1 MNSPTVPGDGMD
13 QSFSAKV
20 IRDVFSN
27 IGAKLGLVWIVIMII
42 SAVFA
47 PIISNSHP
55 FLMVVDGTFSSPMA
69 THLTWIDVALLS
81 SFFSGIL
88 IWLSLKRLEGW
99 KRICLIILA
108 SILISLVSSLS
119 VSSPKAVIYDQ
130 YREGLSSGEIESAY
144 FAPIPYSPTD
154 RLRDDPSPLKAPS
167 AKHFLGTD
175 EDGADVLSRMIYGSR
190 IALGIGLVATF
201 TSLIIGVLYG
211 GVMGFYSGWV
221 DIIMMRF
228 LEIFESIPSLF
239 LILTVVAFFG
249 RNIYLIML
257 IIGLTGWPGYAR
269 FLRAEFLKLRQQ
281 DFVQA
286 AEASGLSLGSILFRH
301 MLPNGIAPLLV
312 LSSFGMASAILVEA
326 TLSFL
331 GLGAIDQPSWAAML
345 NQAVGPGGSIAIWMA
360 TFPGLAIF
368 LTLFAYTLIGE
379 ALRDAIDPRLQ
390 QQPN

>member
-1 MNSPTVPGDGMD
+1 MNSPTVPGDSMD

-27 IGAKLGLVWIVIMII
+27 VGAKLGLVWIVIMII

-88 IWLSLKRLEGW
+88 IWLSLKRVEGW
-99 KRICLIILA
+99 KRICLIILV

-167 AKHFLGTD
+167 TKHLLGTD

>member
-55 FLMVVDGTFSSPMA
+55 FLMAVDGTFSSPMA
-69 THLTWIDVALLS
+69 AHLTWIDVALLS

-88 IWLSLKRLEGW
+88 IWLSFKRVEGW

-167 AKHFLGTD
+167 TKHFLGTD

>member
-1 MNSPTVPGDGMD
+1 MNSPTVPEDGMD

-55 FLMVVDGTFSSPMA
+55 FLMAVDGTFSSPMA
-69 THLTWIDVALLS
+69 THLTWIDVALLL
-81 SFFSGIL
+81 SFFGGIL
-88 IWLSLKRLEGW
+88 IWLSFKRVEGW

-108 SILISLVSSLS
+108 SVLISLISSLS

>member
-1 MNSPTVPGDGMD
+1 MNSPTVPEDGMD

-27 IGAKLGLVWIVIMII
+27 IGAKLGLVWIVIMIV

-55 FLMVVDGTFSSPMA
+55 FLMAVDGTFSSPMA

>member
-1 MNSPTVPGDGMD
+1 MNKSEAPRVDSD

-27 IGAKLGLVWIVIMII
+27 LGAKLGLVWIVIMII

-55 FLMVVDGTFSSPMA
+55 FLMVVGGVFSSPMLR
-69 THLTWIDVALLS
+69 HLTWIDVALLL

-88 IWLSLKRLEGW
+88 IWLGFKGVDRW
-99 KRICLIILA
+99 KRICLIIL
-108 SILISLVSSLS
+108 SSLLISLVSSLS
-119 VSSPKAVIYDQ
+119 VSSPRAVIYDQ

-167 AKHFLGTD
+167 TKHLLGTD

-221 DIIMMRF
+221 DILMMRF

-286 AEASGLSLGSILFRH
+286 AEASGLSLSSILFRH

>member
-1 MNSPTVPGDGMD
+1 M
-13 QSFSAKV
+13 
-20 IRDVFSN
+20 
-27 IGAKLGLVWIVIMII
+27 
-42 SAVFA
+42 
-47 PIISNSHP
+47 
-55 FLMVVDGTFSSPMA
+55 
-69 THLTWIDVALLS
+69 
-81 SFFSGIL
+81 
-88 IWLSLKRLEGW
+88 
-99 KRICLIILA
+99 A

-239 LILTVVAFFG
+239 LIL
-249 RNIYLIML
+249 
-257 IIGLTGWPGYAR
+257 
-269 FLRAEFLKLRQQ
+269 
-281 DFVQA
+281 
-286 AEASGLSLGSILFRH
+286 LSLIH
-301 MLPNGIAPLLV
+301 I
-312 LSSFGMASAILVEA
+312 
-326 TLSFL
+326 
-331 GLGAIDQPSWAAML
+331 
-345 NQAVGPGGSIAIWMA
+345 
-360 TFPGLAIF
+360 
-368 LTLFAYTLIGE
+368 
-379 ALRDAIDPRLQ
+379 
-390 QQPN
+390 

>member
-1 MNSPTVPGDGMD
+1 MNSPTVPGDDMD

-27 IGAKLGLVWIVIMII
+27 VGAKLGLVWIAIMIV

-55 FLMVVDGTFSSPMA
+55 FLMAVDGTFSSPMVV
-69 THLTWIDVALLS
+69 HLTWIDVALLS

-88 IWLSLKRLEGW
+88 IWLSFKRVDGW

-167 AKHFLGTD
+167 TKHLLGTD

>member
-1 MNSPTVPGDGMD
+1 MNSPTVPGDDMD

-27 IGAKLGLVWIVIMII
+27 VGAKLGLVWIVIMIV

-55 FLMVVDGTFSSPMA
+55 FLMAVDGTFSSPMV

-88 IWLSLKRLEGW
+88 IWLSFKRVEGW

-167 AKHFLGTD
+167 TKHLLGTD

>member
-27 IGAKLGLVWIVIMII
+27 IGAKLGLVWIVIMIV

-55 FLMVVDGTFSSPMA
+55 FLMVVDGTFSSPMV

-88 IWLSLKRLEGW
+88 IWLSFKRVEGW

>member
-55 FLMVVDGTFSSPMA
+55 FLMVVDGTFSSPMI

-88 IWLSLKRLEGW
+88 IWLSFKRVEGW

-119 VSSPKAVIYDQ
+119 ISSPKAVIYDQ

>member
-1 MNSPTVPGDGMD
+1 MNSPTVPEDGMD

>member
-55 FLMVVDGTFSSPMA
+55 FLMAVDGTFSSPMA
-69 THLTWIDVALLS
+69 MHLTWIDVALLS

-88 IWLSLKRLEGW
+88 IWLSFKRIDGW
-99 KRICLIILA
+99 KRICMIILA

-167 AKHFLGTD
+167 TKHLLGTD

>member
-1 MNSPTVPGDGMD
+1 MNSPTVPEDGMD

-88 IWLSLKRLEGW
+88 IWLSFKRVEGW

>member
-1 MNSPTVPGDGMD
+1 MNSPMAPEDSME

-55 FLMVVDGTFSSPMA
+55 FLMVVDGTFSSPMI

-88 IWLSLKRLEGW
+88 IWLSFKRVEGW

-119 VSSPKAVIYDQ
+119 ISSPKAVIYDQ

>member
-1 MNSPTVPGDGMD
+1 MNSPTVPEDGMD

-108 SILISLVSSLS
+108 SILISFVSSLS

-167 AKHFLGTD
+167 TKHFLGTD

>member
-27 IGAKLGLVWIVIMII
+27 VGAKLGLVWIVIMII

-55 FLMVVDGTFSSPMA
+55 FLMAVDGTFSSPMVA
-69 THLTWIDVALLS
+69 HLTWIDVALLS

-88 IWLSLKRLEGW
+88 IWLSFKRVEGW

-167 AKHFLGTD
+167 TKHLLGTD

>member
-1 MNSPTVPGDGMD
+1 MNSPMAPEDSME

-55 FLMVVDGTFSSPMA
+55 FLMVVDGTFSSPMI

-88 IWLSLKRLEGW
+88 IWLSFKRVEGW

-167 AKHFLGTD
+167 TKHLLGTD

>member
-1 MNSPTVPGDGMD
+1 MNSPTVPGHDMD

-27 IGAKLGLVWIVIMII
+27 VGAKLGLVWIVIMIV

-55 FLMVVDGTFSSPMA
+55 FLMAVDGTFSSPMV

-88 IWLSLKRLEGW
+88 IWLSFKRVEGW

-167 AKHFLGTD
+167 TKHFLGTD

>member
-27 IGAKLGLVWIVIMII
+27 IGAKLGLVWIVIMIV

-88 IWLSLKRLEGW
+88 IWLSFKRVEGW

-286 AEASGLSLGSILFRH
+286 AEASGLSLGSILFSH

>member
-1 MNSPTVPGDGMD
+1 MNSSTVPGGGVD

-27 IGAKLGLVWIVIMII
+27 IGAKLGLVWIVVMII

-55 FLMVVDGTFSSPMA
+55 FLMAVDGTFSSPMV

-88 IWLSLKRLEGW
+88 IWLSFKRLEGW

-167 AKHFLGTD
+167 TKHFLGTD

>member
-1 MNSPTVPGDGMD
+1 MNSPTVLGDGMG

-20 IRDVFSN
+20 FRDVFSN
-27 IGAKLGLVWIVIMII
+27 IGAKLGLVWIVIMIV

-55 FLMVVDGTFSSPMA
+55 FLMVVDGTLSSPMA

-88 IWLSLKRLEGW
+88 IWLSLKRVEGW
-99 KRICLIILA
+99 KRICLIILV

-301 MLPNGIAPLLV
+301 MLPHGIAPLLV
-312 LSSFGMASAILVEA
+312 LSRFGMASAILVEA

>member
-1 MNSPTVPGDGMD
+1 MNNPTVLGDGMD

-108 SILISLVSSLS
+108 SILISFISSFL

-167 AKHFLGTD
+167 AKHYLGTD

>member
-1 MNSPTVPGDGMD
+1 MNSPTVPEDGMD

-20 IRDVFSN
+20 IRDVFSST
-27 IGAKLGLVWIVIMII
+27 GAKLGLVWIVVMII

-55 FLMVVDGTFSSPMA
+55 FLMAVDGTFSSPMA

-88 IWLSLKRLEGW
+88 IWLSFKRVEGW

>member
-47 PIISNSHP
+47 PIISNSHH
-55 FLMVVDGTFSSPMA
+55 FLMAVDGTFSSPMA

-88 IWLSLKRLEGW
+88 IWLSFKRVEGW

-119 VSSPKAVIYDQ
+119 ISSPKAVIYDQ

-167 AKHFLGTD
+167 TKHLLGTD

>member
-1 MNSPTVPGDGMD
+1 MNSPTVLGDGMD

-27 IGAKLGLVWIVIMII
+27 IGAKLGLVWIVIMIV

-55 FLMVVDGTFSSPMA
+55 FLMVVDGTFSSPMT

-88 IWLSLKRLEGW
+88 IWLSFKRVEGW

>member
-1 MNSPTVPGDGMD
+1 MNSPTVTGDGMD

-27 IGAKLGLVWIVIMII
+27 VGAKLGLVWIAIMIV

-47 PIISNSHP
+47 PVISNSHP
-55 FLMVVDGTFSSPMA
+55 FLMAVDGTFSSPMVA
-69 THLTWIDVALLS
+69 HLTWIDVALLS

-88 IWLSLKRLEGW
+88 IWLSFKRVDGW

-108 SILISLVSSLS
+108 GILISLVSSLS

-167 AKHFLGTD
+167 TKHLLGTD

>member
-1 MNSPTVPGDGMD
+1 MNSPTVPGDDMD

-27 IGAKLGLVWIVIMII
+27 IGAKLGLVWIAIMIV

-55 FLMVVDGTFSSPMA
+55 FLMAVDGTFSSPMVA
-69 THLTWIDVALLS
+69 HLTWIDVALLS

-88 IWLSLKRLEGW
+88 IWLSLKRVDGW

-167 AKHFLGTD
+167 TKHLLGTD

>member
-47 PIISNSHP
+47 PIMSNSHP
-55 FLMVVDGTFSSPMA
+55 FLLAVDGTFSSPMA
-69 THLTWIDVALLS
+69 THLTWIDVALLT

-88 IWLSLKRLEGW
+88 IWVSFKRVEGW
-99 KRICLIILA
+99 KRICLIILT

-167 AKHFLGTD
+167 TKHLLGTD

>member
-1 MNSPTVPGDGMD
+1 MNSPTVPEDGMD

-27 IGAKLGLVWIVIMII
+27 IGAKLGLVWIVIMIV

-55 FLMVVDGTFSSPMA
+55 FLMVVDGTFSSPMT

-81 SFFSGIL
+81 SFFSGIF
-88 IWLSLKRLEGW
+88 IWLSFKRVEGW

-167 AKHFLGTD
+167 TKHLLGTD
-175 EDGADVLSRMIYGSR
+175 EDGSDVLSRMIYGSR

>member
-1 MNSPTVPGDGMD
+1 MNSPTVPEDGMD

-55 FLMVVDGTFSSPMA
+55 FLMVVDGTLSSPMA

-88 IWLSLKRLEGW
+88 IWLSLKRVEGW

>member
-55 FLMVVDGTFSSPMA
+55 FLMAVDGTFSSPMI

-88 IWLSLKRLEGW
+88 IWLSFKRVEGW

-108 SILISLVSSLS
+108 SILISLVCSLS

-154 RLRDDPSPLKAPS
+154 RLRDDPSPPRS
-167 AKHFLGTD
+167 
-175 EDGADVLSRMIYGSR
+175 
-190 IALGIGLVATF
+190 
-201 TSLIIGVLYG
+201 
-211 GVMGFYSGWV
+211 
-221 DIIMMRF
+221 
-228 LEIFESIPSLF
+228 
-239 LILTVVAFFG
+239 
-249 RNIYLIML
+249 
-257 IIGLTGWPGYAR
+257 
-269 FLRAEFLKLRQQ
+269 KLR
-281 DFVQA
+281 VP
-286 AEASGLSLGSILFRH
+286 SI
-301 MLPNGIAPLLV
+301 
-312 LSSFGMASAILVEA
+312 SSEQMKTGQMC
-326 TLSFL
+326 
-331 GLGAIDQPSWAAML
+331 
-345 NQAVGPGGSIAIWMA
+345 
-360 TFPGLAIF
+360 
-368 LTLFAYTLIGE
+368 
-379 ALRDAIDPRLQ
+379 
-390 QQPN
+390 

>member
-1 MNSPTVPGDGMD
+1 MNSPTVPEDGMD

-55 FLMVVDGTFSSPMA
+55 FLMAVDGTFFSPMA

-81 SFFSGIL
+81 SFFSSIL

-167 AKHFLGTD
+167 TKHLLGTD

>member
-1 MNSPTVPGDGMD
+1 MNSPTVPEDGMD

-55 FLMVVDGTFSSPMA
+55 FLMAVDGTFFSPMA

-88 IWLSLKRLEGW
+88 IWLSFKRVEGW
-99 KRICLIILA
+99 KRICLIILV

-167 AKHFLGTD
+167 TKHLLGTD

>member
-1 MNSPTVPGDGMD
+1 MNSIEASRADVA

-20 IRDVFSN
+20 IREVFSN
-27 IGAKLGLVWIVIMII
+27 LGAKLGLVWILLMII

-47 PIISNSHP
+47 PILSNSHP
-55 FLMVVDGTFSSPMA
+55 FLMAIDGTFSSPMV

-88 IWLSLKRLEGW
+88 IWLSFKRVDGW

-167 AKHFLGTD
+167 TKHLLGTD

>member
-27 IGAKLGLVWIVIMII
+27 IGAKLGLVWIVIMIV

-55 FLMVVDGTFSSPMA
+55 FLMVVDGTLSSPMA

-88 IWLSLKRLEGW
+88 IWLSLKRVEGW
-99 KRICLIILA
+99 KRICLIILV

>member
-1 MNSPTVPGDGMD
+1 MNEYAGEVWTKE
-13 QSFSAKV
+13 QSYGARVAKEV
-20 IRDVFSN
+20 LLSR
-27 IGAKLGLVWIVIMII
+27 GAKAGIAWLIALILA
-42 SAVFA
+42 AVFA
-47 PIISNSHP
+47 PLIANTHP
-55 FLMVVDGTFSSPMA
+55 YIMVVAGEYSSPLFK
-69 THLTWIDVALLS
+69 HLSWVDLALLS
-81 SFFSGIL
+81 TFLVASFIWMFLTMLAASRRIL
-88 IWLSLKRLEGW
+88 
-99 KRICLIILA
+99 LIII
-108 SILISLVSSLS
+108 SSVLITLLCS
-119 VSSPKAVIYDQ
+119 VFVTNPRAVVYDQ
-130 YREGLSSGEIESAY
+130 YRQGIEVGEIDVAF

-154 RLRDDPSPLKAPS
+154 RSRDDPVPLQSPDLT
-167 AKHFLGTD
+167 HLLGTD
-175 EDGADVLSRMIYGSR
+175 EDGADVLSRMIHGSR
-190 IALGIGLVATF
+190 IALGIGVVATV
-201 TSLIIGVLYG
+201 TSLLLGILYG
-211 GVMGFYSGWV
+211 GIMGFFAGWV
-221 DIIMMRF
+221 DIFMMRF

-286 AEASGLSLGSILFRH
+286 AEASGLPLRSILFRH

-312 LSSFGMASAILVEA
+312 LSSFGMASAILIEA

-360 TFPGLAIF
+360 TFPGIAIF